1 MAWGSCENCAK
12 LAEDH
17 DSFLANPYKLFFY
30 YIPYSAEMYVCDTVG
45 HHISAGNISAATFAV
60 TQGEHSNS
68 FNIKKCYT
76 KSHFDFLLEKKNKFN
91 CYYNNSIFIICQ
103 YLHMIIKRIGIDLGT
118 TYTLVHL
125 PKRGIVI
132 NEPSVVA
139 ISMTDKKI
147 LAVGNEA
154 KDMLGRTPDNI
165 IALKPLKDGV
175 IADYRATEAMLRYF
189 INKSLGGIRLF
200 RPEVMVAVPAGI
212 SSTERRAVIDATIA
226 AGAKA
231 AYIIKEPVAA
241 AIGADIPIGSASGH
255 MIIDIGGGTAEMA
268 VISLGGIVSST
279 SVRVGGIRFDNAI
292 IDYIRRKYNLSIG
305 ERTAEEIKINIGSAL
320 YLENK
325 LTMEI
330 RGRDIISGLPR
341 SIMVTSNDV
350 TESIQNEL
358 EAIINAV
365 KKVLHDTPPELSSDI
380 MDKGMVL
387 SGGSSLLRNIDQL
400 LSRTTGVPAYVANDA
415 LLCVAKGTG
424 IALDNLDSYKRSIL
438 ATK

>member
-1 MAWGSCENCAK
+1 M
-12 LAEDH
+12 
-17 DSFLANPYKLFFY
+17 F
-30 YIPYSAEMYVCDTVG
+30 V
-45 HHISAGNISAATFAV
+45 
-60 TQGEHSNS
+60 
-68 FNIKKCYT
+68 
-76 KSHFDFLLEKKNKFN
+76 
-91 CYYNNSIFIICQ
+91 
-103 YLHMIIKRIGIDLGT
+103 KRIGIDLGT
-118 TYTLVHL
+118 TYTLVHV

-139 ISMTDKKI
+139 ISMMDKKI

-154 KDMLGRTPDNI
+154 KDMLGRTPDTI

-175 IADYRATEAMLRYF
+175 IADYRTTEAMLRYF
-189 INKSLGGIRLF
+189 INKAVGGVRLL

-255 MIIDIGGGTAEMA
+255 MIIDIGGGTSEMA
-268 VISLGGIVSST
+268 VISLGGIVTST
-279 SVRVGGIRFDNAI
+279 SVRVGGNKFDMAI
-292 IDYIRRKYNLSIG
+292 LEYIRRKYNLAIG
-305 ERTAEEIKINIGSAL
+305 ERTAEEIKIKIGSAL
-320 YLENK
+320 YLEDK

-330 RGRDIISGLPR
+330 RGRDILTGLPR
-341 SIMVTSNDV
+341 VITVTSNDA
-350 TESIQNEL
+350 TDAIQNEL
-358 EAIINAV
+358 EAIVNAA
-365 KKVLHDTPPELSSDI
+365 KKILHDTPPELAADI

-387 SGGSSLLRNIDQL
+387 SGGSSQLRNIDQL
-400 LSRTTGVPAYVANDA
+400 LSRTTGVPAYVADDA
-415 LLCVAKGTG
+415 QLCVAKGTG